1 MTTARRIRRTQEE
14 RTAETRNALMDASV
28 RVIERLGYAG
38 ATTALIADE
47 AGVSRGAILHHFGT
61 RAQLMAD
68 VVSWV
73 YEREGSAYLEIERR
87 EHVGDHPADWP
98 SLVWEVL
105 SRPSGVAVLEI
116 LQATRNDPEL
126 AAMVL
131 PMQQAVEETALR
143 WTMARFDLNRATA
156 AAMMRLIVWTIRG
169 LSIEKILI
177 ADPQDIR
184 HPLRLLSQMLA
195 RAAPNGV
202 FESDFL
208 VPEI

>member
-1 MTTARRIRRTQEE
+1 MTSLKRIRRTQEE
-14 RTAETRNALMDASV
+14 RTAETRHALMDASV

-73 YEREGSAYLEIERR
+73 YERERSAYLEIEQR
-87 EHVGDHPADWP
+87 EHVGHHPADWP
-98 SLVWEVL
+98 ALIWEVL

-126 AAMVL
+126 GAMVL
-131 PMQQAVEETALR
+131 PMQQTVEEAALR
-143 WTMARFDLNRATA
+143 WTMVRFGLNRRTA
-156 AAMMRLIVWTIRG
+156 AAAMRLVVWAIRG

-177 ADPQDIR
+177 ADPEGIQ
-184 HPLRLLSQMLA
+184 HALRLLSRMLA

-202 FESDFL
+202 FDGEFL
-208 VPEI
+208 LLDS